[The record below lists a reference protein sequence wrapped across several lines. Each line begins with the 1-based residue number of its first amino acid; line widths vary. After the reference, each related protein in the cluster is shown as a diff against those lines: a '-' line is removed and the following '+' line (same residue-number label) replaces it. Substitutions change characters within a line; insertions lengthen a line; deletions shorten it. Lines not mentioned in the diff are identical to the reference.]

1 MNYVTSV
8 SEKHNLANVR
18 RTPAES
24 VEDFKKIVALRD
36 EKSRETGRRVRLLAG
51 LSTSFGCTIEGQV
64 DPAAV
69 LRLAQQFL
77 AAGAAEPAPQ
87 DRPEER
93 RAGKEGVSTVMAR
106 GSRDQ

>member
-24 VEDFKKIVALRD
+24 VEDFTKIVALRD

-51 LSTSFGCTIEGQV
+51 LSTSFGCTIDGQV

-69 LRLAQQFL
+69 LPLSPPFLPAGPVELAPPPTL
-77 AAGAAEPAPQ
+77 RYPTPATP
-87 DRPEER
+87 P
-93 RAGKEGVSTVMAR
+93 ALLPNP
-106 GSRDQ
+106 

>member
-77 AAGAAEPAPQ
+77 AAGADELAIAVTVGYANPAQ
-87 DRPEER
+87 ITRSEKRCVGIE
-93 RAGKEGVSTVMAR
+93 
-106 GSRDQ
+106 